1 MEALIL
7 RRAGAGWKGSPHPTT
22 AAYFCS
28 RINPQKQYVMTK
40 EELEDMLHVMGLDY
54 EAETDQIYVFYV
66 RPDGCVD
73 NLSISVRRGRKM
85 SDNAIVEMMRREYPA
100 TRQGEVMAVER
111 PHGFVN
117 IKAQEQSERPKEEWL
132 DTTDVCN
139 MLKVSDRTLRSW
151 TRQGYLKAYYTKRRV
166 YYLRTEIDTL
176 IKKNAIGEDGRLDK
190 TVLIK
195 T

>member
-1 MEALIL
+1 
-7 RRAGAGWKGSPHPTT
+7 
-22 AAYFCS
+22 
-28 RINPQKQYVMTK
+28 MTK

-73 NLSISVRRGRKM
+73 NFSISVRRGRKM

-111 PHGFVN
+111 PRGCVYS
-117 IKAQEQSERPKEEWL
+117 KAQEQRERTKEEWL

-151 TRQGYLKAYYTKRRV
+151 RRQGYLKGYNTGGRV
-166 YYLRTEIDTL
+166 YYSRQEIDAL
-176 IKKNAIGEDGRLDK
+176 LRSNAIQENGKLDK
-190 TVLIK
+190 TVLHNADDRK
-195 T
+195 

>member
-1 MEALIL
+1 
-7 RRAGAGWKGSPHPTT
+7 
-22 AAYFCS
+22 
-28 RINPQKQYVMTK
+28 MTK

-73 NLSISVRRGRKM
+73 NFSISVRRGRKM

-117 IKAQEQSERPKEEWL
+117 IKAQEQRERTKEEWL

-151 TRQGYLKAYYTKRRV
+151 RRQGYLKGYNTGGRV
-166 YYLRTEIDTL
+166 YYSRQEIDAL
-176 IKKNAIGEDGRLDK
+176 LRSNAIQENGKLDK
-190 TVLIK
+190 TVLHNADDRK
-195 T
+195 